1 MNSGNFFSLDL
12 ESSKVVDGITVFD
25 YIDFP
30 DLSAGDGGLRYPI
43 RLTITQNAVSFYVHY
58 FQKQAVPRH
67 SKEVILSLPF
77 NSNDTE
83 RLSSIIKHIYNTDF
97 PLSDHLYD
105 CLSKRYLDKDD
116 NEYKQYRDCQIIS
129 DSYSS
134 LAIWGLVEEVEE
146 VEGRP
151 SYKLLD
157 ERPKQSE
164 TDSERITKFL
174 RKLLLDFMFD
184 MMHSDVFE
192 CSKYYSQMKEGL
204 MNDFFFSAIV
214 TKSEYYYCRRLIRA
228 RFASI
233 GDGYQTIIPLLN
245 SVRKKAKL
253 INQRIETINE
263 YKKKCSQKVEFF
275 PSVYE
280 RVCSMLEKKGKKLE
294 KKHSS
299 TLSSI
304 SEVENIDLNL
314 TSTIDSLSQLYAE
327 RLDEAE
333 GKWID
338 TIMSP
343 MADKHF
349 PFPKKWC
356 ETRYNEFGLSD
367 SWFASP
373 EKEMERVVFPL
384 RSSGQDSPKEA
395 IHYLNSFE
403 LSEVVE
409 IQNNDSVVGRNT
421 KISKW
426 FYRRFDFRDAF
437 RIHFFQGWNGAVIV
451 SVFLFSLFICLTPSF
466 LECPNNLAQFL
477 LIIAMGCL
485 APFVGSVYC
494 TDTIKNVQVGF
505 VGSKLDSFFVDNR
518 RKREGSRALRMA
530 FFFFFFSG
538 FIYKY
543 RSLGMGEAVLKILM
557 MIFVTLLLLEN
568 PKKHLKIPNIHLFL
582 PKLVASITAA
592 WIMLVIGNDIIKEHV
607 SIPVCIIVSIIVFA
621 FILYENNRTL
631 PALPTIK
638 SVGRAVELMIISYFF
653 SLVIGIFAL
662 DVLSSSLF
670 NDASTQGVEIIQF
683 EWAFLAGNT
692 NLTLTIFPDYLVQF
706 SFLAMFIGVFIQMVF
721 EEKNITEM

>member
-1 MNSGNFFSLDL
+1 MNSGSFFRLDL
-12 ESSKVVDGITVFD
+12 DSSKVVDGITVFD
-25 YIDFP
+25 YFDFP
-30 DLSAGDGGLRYPI
+30 DLDSGDKGLRYPI
-43 RLTITQNAVSFYVHY
+43 RLTITQDVVSFFVHY
-58 FQKQAVPRH
+58 YQGDGIPRH
-67 SKEVILSLPF
+67 AEEIIIYLPF
-77 NSNDTE
+77 NTNDTE
-83 RLSSIIKHIYNTDF
+83 RLASSIKHIYNTEF
-97 PLSDHLYD
+97 PLLSDHLHD
-105 CLSKRYLDKDD
+105 CLIKRYLDYDD
-116 NEYKQYRDCQIIS
+116 ENYKKYRDCQIIK

-134 LAIWGLVEEVEE
+134 LAIWGLVEEVE
-146 VEGRP
+146 GKS
-151 SYKLLD
+151 SYNLLD
-157 ERPKQSE
+157 ERPVQGG
-164 TDSERITKFL
+164 TDSKRITKFL

-184 MMHSDVFE
+184 MIHSDVFE

-214 TKSEYYYCRRLIRA
+214 TKSEYYYCRRLIRT

-245 SVRKKAKL
+245 SVRKKEKF
-253 INQRIETINE
+253 IKQRIQTIDE
-263 YKKKCSQKVEFF
+263 YKKKYSQKDGFF
-275 PSVYE
+275 PSVNE
-280 RVCSMLEKKGKKLE
+280 RVCSLLSKKRKKLAE
-294 KKHSS
+294 KHNS
-299 TLSSI
+299 TLLSI
-304 SEVENIDLNL
+304 SELEKIDSDL
-314 TSTIDSLSQLYAE
+314 TSTIDSLSRLYAE

-333 GKWID
+333 EKWTDI
-338 TIMSP
+338 IMSP

-349 PFPKKWC
+349 PFPKKWY

-367 SWFASP
+367 SWFTSP

-384 RSSGQDSPKEA
+384 RSSGQDSPPKA

-403 LSEVVE
+403 LSEVVGS
-409 IQNNDSVVGRNT
+409 QNYDSAVGRNT

-426 FYRRFDFRDAF
+426 FYRRFDFKDAF
-437 RIHFFQGWNGAVIV
+437 RIHFFQGWNGAMIV
-451 SVFLFSLFICLTPSF
+451 SVFLFSIIICLNPSF

-477 LIIAMGCL
+477 IIIVMGCL
-485 APFVGSVYC
+485 APFAGSVYC
-494 TDTIKNVQVGF
+494 TDTIKNVQAGF
-505 VGSKLDSFFVDNR
+505 TGSKLDSFFVDNR
-518 RKREGSRALRMA
+518 RKREGFLALRMA
-530 FFFFFFSG
+530 FFFFFFSD

-543 RSLGMGEAVLKILM
+543 QSLEMCEAVLKILM
-557 MIFVTLLLLEN
+557 MIVVALLLLEN

-607 SIPVCIIVSIIVFA
+607 SIPLCIIVSIIVFA

-631 PALPTIK
+631 PCLPTIK
-638 SVGRAVELMIISYFF
+638 SVGRAVELMTISYFF

-683 EWAFLAGNT
+683 KWAFLAGNT

-706 SFLAMFIGVFIQMVF
+706 SFLTMFIGVFIQMVF